1 MKTILIAGG
10 TGLVGSHLCPFLRKQ
25 GYEVRLLSRH
35 PDKVRDYSAYRWDV
49 GTRQIDRAALEGVDA
64 VINLAGAGIADR
76 PWTSARKRELITSR
90 VDATLLLRDALA
102 ELKVKPRRYIAAS
115 AIGYYGNRADEW
127 VDEDSHR
134 GTHGFLTEL
143 AVAWEAAAQQI
154 EALGIATARLRIGI
168 VLAREGGAL
177 KPLALPGLFGMAPW
191 FGNGRQW
198 YSWIHVTDLVRMI
211 HYLLTRPTLT
221 GPWNGVSPSP
231 VRLKDFVKTIA
242 RTRRGLAL
250 GMPVPAWLL
259 RLGMGEMADTVLYST
274 RVRPRRW
281 LEETDFRWLFPELEG
296 ALEDLLRAPRKVP
309 AGFGLLRRS
318 E

>member
-25 GYEVRLLSRH
+25 GHEVRLLSRN
-35 PDKVRDYSAYRWDV
+35 PDKVRDYPAFRWDV
-49 GTRQIDRAALEGVDA
+49 GARQIDRAALEGVDA
-64 VINLAGAGIADR
+64 IINLAGAGIADQ
-76 PWTSARKRELITSR
+76 PWTKARKQELIASR

-127 VDEDSHR
+127 VDEDSGP
-134 GTHGFLTEL
+134 GTSGFLTHL
-143 AVAWEAAAQQI
+143 AVAWEEAARQV
-154 EALGIATARLRIGI
+154 EALGIATALLRIGI

-177 KPLALPGLFGMAPW
+177 KPMALPGLFGMAPW

-211 HYLLTRPTLT
+211 HHLLTHPTLT
-221 GPWNGVSPSP
+221 GPWNGVSPNP
-231 VRLKDFVKTIA
+231 VQLKDFVKAIA
-242 RTRRGLAL
+242 RIRRGLAL
-250 GMPVPAWLL
+250 GMPVPEWLL

-281 LEETDFRWLFPELEG
+281 IEETDFRWLFPNLED

-309 AGFGLLRRS
+309 AA
-318 E
+318 